1 MLRTLTDG
9 LDGVLVIEQAESL
22 DLVFQAITVSVDGNG
37 VRTETVVNP
46 QNLLSLTVTL
56 FNEAD
61 GAVINSRNAQNI
73 LGANGGSIVSTEVRL
88 RLQPVDNPIVD
99 TDLDRSEIEYHV
111 ARFSFTWSDGVLTRT
126 GIEEVR
132 FGVRRVTT

>member
-22 DLVFQAITVSVDGNG
+22 DLVFQAVTVSVDGNG

-56 FNEAD
+56 FNESNNAI
-61 GAVINSRNAQNI
+61 INSRNAQDI

-88 RLQPVDNPIVD
+88 RLQPEDNPVVSIE
-99 TDLDRSEIEYHV
+99 LQRGNFEYHV
-111 ARFSFTWSDGVLTRT
+111 ARFTFTWNDGVLVRT
-126 GIEEVR
+126 GTKEVR
-132 FGVRRVTT
+132 FAVRKTSA